1 MERVSTWVP
10 LFSSLLPSFWIILKR
25 VPDFVLHEQETFESI
40 RPLSEHQLTMV
51 SDGTNFPVFTVFA
64 LVCLEWFARTV
75 MLSQAL
81 LISTSPLLV
90 FLFKSFVFVLIDFLC
105 FEADCVCVAQAETL
119 LPQPPKSWDH
129 HYTYLLSTFFFT
141 IPFLKKK
148 NYYCSPP
155 FLLKIALIHA
165 FE

>member
-1 MERVSTWVP
+1 M
-10 LFSSLLPSFWIILKR
+10 
-25 VPDFVLHEQETFESI
+25 LHEQETFESI

-81 LISTSPLLV
+81 PVSTSPLLV
-90 FLFKSFVFVLIDFLC
+90 FLFKSFVFVLLDFLC

-119 LPQPPKSWDH
+119 LLPQPPKSWDH
-129 HYTYLLSTFFFT
+129 HYTYLLYYTFSEE
-141 IPFLKKK
+141 KK
-148 NYYCSPP
+148 
-155 FLLKIALIHA
+155 LLL
-165 FE
+165 